1 MKTKWFIIAGAAVAF
16 SLAGVAGP
24 VEAASTASCDG
35 CHGADGKGKG
45 KAPKISGMSKNSFIS
60 KMNAYK
66 SGAKKNAAKNAI
78 AKKLSDADIAS
89 LATHY
94 ASK

>member
-1 MKTKWFIIAGAAVAF
+1 MKAKWIMVAVAAAAFGLAAVA
-16 SLAGVAGP
+16 GP
-24 VEAASTASCDG
+24 AEAANTASCNG

-45 KAPKISGMSKNSFIS
+45 KVPKISGMSTKSFIS

-66 SGAKKNAAKNAI
+66 SGAKKNPTKNAI

-89 LATHY
+89 LAAYY

>member
-1 MKTKWFIIAGAAVAF
+1 MKTKWIMVAVAAAALSLAGAAGSAQ
-16 SLAGVAGP
+16 
-24 VEAASTASCDG
+24 AASHASCDG
-35 CHGADGKGKG
+35 CHGANGQGKGN
-45 KAPKISGMSKNSFIS
+45 APKIAGMSTSAFIA

-66 SGAKKNAAKNAI
+66 SGAIKNPAKNAI

-89 LATHY
+89 LAAYY

>member
-1 MKTKWFIIAGAAVAF
+1 MKTKWIVVTVAAVAF
-16 SLAGVAGP
+16 GLAGVPAS
-24 VEAASTASCDG
+24 VEAANTAACDG

-60 KMNAYK
+60 KMNDYK

-89 LATHY
+89 LAAHY

>member
-1 MKTKWFIIAGAAVAF
+1 MRWILVAVAAVVFGLAGAVGSA
-16 SLAGVAGP
+16 
-24 VEAASTASCDG
+24 EAANTASCDG

-45 KAPKISGMSKNSFIS
+45 KVPKISGMSTKTFIS

-89 LATHY
+89 LAAHY